1 MRSLIQHLRKKLEQ
15 EKAQTVHKPGC
26 GCTACTMRKTS
37 DMKKKEKFSIITVYD
52 KDPDNKNSAYWG
64 MGINKKRKKGKK

>member
-1 MRSLIQHLRKKLEQ
+1 
-15 EKAQTVHKPGC
+15 VHKPGC

>member
-1 MRSLIQHLRKKLEQ
+1 
-15 EKAQTVHKPGC
+15 
-26 GCTACTMRKTS
+26 MRKTS

-52 KDPDNKNSAYWG
+52 KDTDNKNSAYWG